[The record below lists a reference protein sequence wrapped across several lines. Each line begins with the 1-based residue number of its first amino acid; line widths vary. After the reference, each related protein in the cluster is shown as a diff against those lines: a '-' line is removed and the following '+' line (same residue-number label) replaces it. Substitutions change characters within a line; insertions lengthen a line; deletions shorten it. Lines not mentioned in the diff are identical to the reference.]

1 MCLVGRSVPLSRAR
15 STATAPSDIAAR
27 QGRVSRKA
35 TKLSRYEIKH
45 EYQKTERMRAV
56 LRLLFGTYLCGAV
69 SVQKGLAKPLR
80 PVREQG
86 ERRQCVR
93 ATGRSEVAGQSY
105 STGRH
110 VGPADA
116 RVSVPLTKRRMNL
129 CDHLPN
135 NLRRFR
141 SWAVR
146 VLGAFTSRKGFC
158 RLTGEFPPGPCPAHP
173 LRWPGTATPDYN
185 TWWKCQGY
193 ARVGGSS
200 PGAPPL

>member
-1 MCLVGRSVPLSRAR
+1 
-15 STATAPSDIAAR
+15 
-27 QGRVSRKA
+27 
-35 TKLSRYEIKH
+35 
-45 EYQKTERMRAV
+45 MRAV

-93 ATGRSEVAGQSY
+93 VTGRSEVAGQSY

-129 CDHLPN
+129 CDHPPN
-135 NLRRFR
+135 NLRRMKTR
-141 SWAVR
+141 SFDQ
-146 VLGAFTSRKGFC
+146 LGLQ
-158 RLTGEFPPGPCPAHP
+158 RLWVKRTNKESIRLHQGSEDRSLIQGTLSGVARAGKPHRGQYGELTP
-173 LRWPGTATPDYN
+173 LRQRGGGGTI
-185 TWWKCQGY
+185 
-193 ARVGGSS
+193 
-200 PGAPPL
+200 PPPYPLALPTSFSIGVHRYPSVVNPRSVCLT